1 MIPALPLSSPLR
13 RALLALAAVLVSA
26 MLVAEGAATGYVPTA
41 VATVATGALCVAALL
56 VPVSR
61 FPPAAAVAVT
71 ASGALSVVTVQ
82 LTHRPEVT
90 PGAMEMGALLLLVS
104 RAVRCARP
112 ALAAALSAAGGLAAG
127 LLPLRLPPPEYIN
140 VIKLGEPVIFFC
152 LVLAVLLGLYLRLL
166 DTFRAREREAD
177 RQAQR
182 LEYARELHDF
192 VAHHVTA
199 MVAQTK
205 AVRYASAQGHAP
217 APDALD
223 RMLAGIE
230 RAGSQAIESMRG
242 MVTVLRAPGEG
253 PAATRPAGDLD
264 GELRGL
270 TEEFT
275 ASGPATAEVSL
286 APELTAAGHGLRPEL
301 TTAAHR
307 VVRESL
313 TNIRKHGEGVRWV
326 TVDVRPSP
334 GGTLT
339 VTVTDDGRASA
350 HATAAGAARAAGRAG
365 TADGSGMSGRSGFGL
380 TGLAERVETL
390 GGTFTA
396 GPREDGT
403 AGWRVTAEL
412 PLESWKP

>member
-1 MIPALPLSSPLR
+1 
-13 RALLALAAVLVSA
+13 
-26 MLVAEGAATGYVPTA
+26 MLVAEGAATGYAPTA
-41 VATVATGALCVAALL
+41 VATVGTGMLCVAALV
-56 VPVSR
+56 VPVGR
-61 FPPAAAVAVT
+61 FPLAAAVAVV
-71 ASGALSVVTVQ
+71 ASGALSVVTMR

-90 PGAMEMGALLLLVS
+90 PGFAEMGALLLLVS
-104 RAVRCARP
+104 RAVRSARP
-112 ALAAALSAAGGLAAG
+112 VPAAALSAASGLAAG
-127 LLPLRLPPPEYIN
+127 LLPLRLPPAEHTD
-140 VIKLGEPVIFFC
+140 VIQLGEPVITFA
-152 LVLAVLLGLYLRLL
+152 LALAVVLGLYLRLL

-205 AVRYASAQGHAP
+205 AVRYASARGHAP
-217 APDALD
+217 APDDLD

-242 MVTVLRAPGEG
+242 MVSVLRAPGEG
-253 PAATRPAGDLD
+253 PAAIRPTGDL
-264 GELRGL
+264 GAELRSL
-270 TEEFT
+270 TDEFT
-275 ASGPATAEVSL
+275 AAGPATADVFL
-286 APELTAAGHGLRPEL
+286 APGLTGAEHGLRPEL
-301 TTAAHR
+301 TTAVHR

-313 TNIRKHGEGVRWV
+313 TNIRKHGEGVRQV

-334 GGTLT
+334 EGTLI
-339 VTVTDDGRASA
+339 VTVTDDGRAAQSRA
-350 HATAAGAARAAGRAG
+350 ATGTGTGAAARAAGKAE
-365 TADGSGMSGRSGFGL
+365 TANDGGAPSRTGFGL

-412 PLESWKP
+412 PLVPREA

>member
-1 MIPALPLSSPLR
+1 MIPTLLPSSPLR
-13 RALLALAAVLVSA
+13 RALSAMAAVLVFA
-26 MLVAEGAATGYVPTA
+26 LLVAEGAATGYVPTA
-41 VATVATGALCVAALL
+41 VATVATGALCVGALV
-56 VPVSR
+56 VPVGR
-61 FPPAAAVAVT
+61 FPVAAAVAVA

-90 PGAMEMGALLLLVS
+90 PGAAELTALLLLVA
-104 RAVRCARP
+104 RAVRTARP
-112 ALAAALSAAGGLAAG
+112 ASAAALSAAGGLAAG
-127 LLPLRLPPPEYIN
+127 LLPLRLPRAEYVN
-140 VIKLGEPVIFFC
+140 LTEFGEAVIFFS
-152 LVLAVLLGLYLRLL
+152 LVLAVLLGLFLRLL
-166 DTFRAREREAD
+166 DTVRAREREAD

-205 AVRYASAQGHAP
+205 AVRYASALGHAP
-217 APDALD
+217 APDDLD

-230 RAGSQAIESMRG
+230 RAGSQAIESMRD
-242 MVTVLRAPGEG
+242 MVSVLRAPGEG

-264 GELRGL
+264 GELRSL

-275 ASGPATAEVSL
+275 AAGPATAEVSL
-286 APELTAAGHGLRPEL
+286 APELTGARHGLRPEL

-339 VTVTDDGRASA
+339 VTVTDDGRAPA
-350 HATAAGAARAAGRAG
+350 HATAARAAGTAA
-365 TADGSGMSGRSGFGL
+365 TADGSEASGRPGFGL
-380 TGLAERVETL
+380 TGLAERVGTL

-403 AGWRVTAEL
+403 AGWRVAAEL